1 MKVVII
7 DYGAGNIF
15 SMKATIERLG
25 VVPIL
30 SLNKEEI
37 LSADRVIFPGVGHAD
52 FAMRSLKQSG
62 LDLLIPKL
70 NQAVMGVCLG
80 MQLMCKHSKEGNVSG
95 LNIFEDVSVL
105 KFKDVPT
112 IPHMGW
118 NNLENTSG
126 LLDNMN
132 EDVYFVH
139 SYYVQKNQ
147 YSIAETNYGNSF
159 TAAMQNKNFFACQF
173 HPEKSG
179 KTGEEIIKRFLNQKI

>member
-15 SMKATIERLG
+15 SMKAAIERLG
-25 VVPIL
+25 IVPIL
-30 SLNKEEI
+30 SSNKEEI

-52 FAMRSLKQSG
+52 FAMRSLQQTS

-70 NQAVMGVCLG
+70 NQAVLGVCLG
-80 MQLMCKHSKEGNVSG
+80 MQLMCKHSEEGNVSG